1 MDQTELNRKR
11 VGPIRSN
18 AKFSTVTLQVLY
30 NEINHL
36 SC

>member
-1 MDQTELNRKR
+1 MLIAKYAQ
-11 VGPIRSN
+11 N
-18 AKFSTVTLQVLY
+18 AKFLTVTLQVLY